1 MVRAAIRPEDTSKML
16 EMAVLGLLKGK
27 DMHGYELK
35 QRLAE
40 QLGFFRQFSYGSL
53 YPTLKRLARDGAVEV
68 EYPMGESSR
77 RKNVYRITQAGEDLF
92 YRLLEETSPTG
103 LADRDQF
110 MLRFAFS
117 SYMQPETRRR
127 MLEGRRGV
135 LQERLARVSASLKK
149 MRDRLDAYSLELM
162 EYGMNETEHDI
173 RWLNEMLA
181 AETKGAAVKPARP
194 RRRRAVEEAR

>member
-1 MVRAAIRPEDTSKML
+1 ML

-35 QRLAE
+35 QRLSE

-53 YPTLKRLARDGAVEV
+53 YPTLKRLSREGAIEV

-77 RKNVYRITQAGEDLF
+77 RKNVYRITPKGEQLF
-92 YRLLEETSPTG
+92 RQLLEETSPNG
-103 LADRDQF
+103 LADRDAF

-117 SYMQPETRRR
+117 RYMEPETRRR

-135 LQERLARVSASLKK
+135 LQERLTKVSTSLKK

-173 RWLNEMLA
+173 RWLNQMLA
-181 AETKGAAVKPARP
+181 AETQGAARTKP
-194 RRRRAVEEAR
+194 RRRRAVEEAH

>member
-1 MVRAAIRPEDTSKML
+1 ML

-35 QRLAE
+35 QRLSE

-53 YPTLKRLARDGAVEV
+53 YPTLKRLAATGAVEI

-77 RKNVYRITQAGEDLF
+77 RKNVYRITSKGEELF
-92 YRLLEETSPTG
+92 LNLLEETSPVG
-103 LADRDQF
+103 LADRDAF

-117 SYMQPETRRR
+117 RYMQPETRRR

-135 LQERLARVSASLKK
+135 LQERLAKVSASLKK

-173 RWLNEMLA
+173 RWLNQMLA
-181 AETKGAAVKPARP
+181 AEAQSAAVKP
-194 RRRRAVEEAR
+194 RRRRAVEKAR